1 MSEAHVSP
9 QRLRTLYVMRIL
21 LEYSD
26 ESHLLSSSD
35 IVRRL
40 KEYGVNA
47 ERKSIY
53 TDIAILKQFGM
64 EITTEPNVGYF
75 VNHRNFELAEL
86 KLLVDAVQSS
96 KFITEKS
103 SRKLIK
109 KLESLTSKMN
119 GAQLQRQVF
128 IRNRLK
134 SGNTAI
140 FYNVDK
146 IHAAILKNEKVTFRY
161 CEWTVKKQL
170 RVKKDGALYIVS
182 PWALT
187 WDDENYYLVGCIETG
202 DKIEVRHFRVDKMKD
217 LELLDGVE
225 RVGEDVFVGFDLAA
239 FAKKTFGMYGG
250 SDYLV
255 TLNCDNR
262 LVGVVIDR
270 FGKEVPI
277 LPVDENRF
285 ETKVL
290 VSVSPQFFGWVTGI
304 GSGMRIAGP
313 EAVVQDYRKYMRE
326 IMNQYDPA
334 IPDCND

>member
-9 QRLRTLYVMRIL
+9 LRLRTLYVMRIL

-26 ESHLLSSSD
+26 ENHLLSSSD
-35 IVRRL
+35 IVRML

-53 TDIAILKQFGM
+53 TDISILKQFGM

-75 VNHRNFELAEL
+75 INNRTFELAEL

-202 DKIEVRHFRVDKMKD
+202 DKIEIRHFRVDKMKD
-217 LELLDGVE
+217 LELLDGAS
-225 RVGEDVFVGFDLAA
+225 RVGEDVFEGFDLAA

-250 SDYLV
+250 KDYIV
-255 TLNCDNR
+255 TLNCTNR

-270 FGKEVPI
+270 FGKDVPI
-277 LPVDENRF
+277 IPLDDERF

-290 VSVSPQFFGWVTGI
+290 VSVSPQFFGWVTGV
-304 GSGMRIAGP
+304 GNGMRITGP
-313 EAVVQDYRKYMRE
+313 GEVVQSYREYLQE
-326 IMNQYDPA
+326 LIDQY
-334 IPDCND
+334 

>member
-1 MSEAHVSP
+1 M
-9 QRLRTLYVMRIL
+9 
-21 LEYSD
+21 
-26 ESHLLSSSD
+26 
-35 IVRRL
+35 
-40 KEYGVNA
+40 
-47 ERKSIY
+47 
-53 TDIAILKQFGM
+53 
-64 EITTEPNVGYF
+64 
-75 VNHRNFELAEL
+75 
-86 KLLVDAVQSS
+86 
-96 KFITEKS
+96 
-103 SRKLIK
+103 
-109 KLESLTSKMN
+109 
-119 GAQLQRQVF
+119 
-128 IRNRLK
+128 
-134 SGNTAI
+134 
-140 FYNVDK
+140 
-146 IHAAILKNEKVTFRY
+146 
-161 CEWTVKKQL
+161 KKQL
-170 RVKKDGALYIVS
+170 RMKKDGALYIVS

-202 DKIEVRHFRVDKMKD
+202 DKIEVRHFRVDKMKN

-326 IMNQYDPA
+326 IMDQYDSA
-334 IPDCND
+334 VPDCND

>member
-9 QRLRTLYVMRIL
+9 LRLRTLYVMRIL

-26 ESHLLSSSD
+26 ENHLLSSSD

-75 VNHRNFELAEL
+75 VNHRTFELAEL

-170 RVKKDGALYIVS
+170 RVKKDGALYNVS

-202 DKIEVRHFRVDKMKD
+202 DKIEIRHFRVDKMKD

-225 RVGEDVFVGFDLAA
+225 RVGKDVFEGFDLAT

-250 SDYLV
+250 KDYIV
-255 TLNCDNR
+255 TLNCTNR

-270 FGKEVPI
+270 FGKDVPI
-277 LPVDENRF
+277 IPLDDEHF

-290 VSVSPQFFGWVTGI
+290 VSVSPQFFGWVTGV
-304 GSGMRIAGP
+304 GNGMRITGP
-313 EAVVQDYRKYMRE
+313 REVVEEYCEYMQRLME
-326 IMNQYDPA
+326 QYKKEEP
-334 IPDCND
+334 

>member
-1 MSEAHVSP
+1 MSDAHVTP
-9 QRLRTLYVMRIL
+9 QRLRTLYVMKIL

-26 ESHLLSSSD
+26 EHHTLSASD
-35 IVRRL
+35 IVRYL
-40 KEYGVNA
+40 KDYGVKA
-47 ERKSIY
+47 ERKVIY
-53 TDIAILKQFGM
+53 TDVAILDKFGIDIM
-64 EITTEPNVGYF
+64 TVPNVGYY
-75 VNHRNFELAEL
+75 VNSRDFELPEL

-103 SRKLIK
+103 SRILIK
-109 KLESLTSKMN
+109 KLEGLTSKMN
-119 GAQLQRQVF
+119 GEQLQRQVF

-134 SGNTAI
+134 SENSSI

-146 IHAAILKNEKVTFRY
+146 IHAALLQNVQVSFKY
-161 CEWTVKKQL
+161 CEWTIRKQL
-170 RVKKDGALYIVS
+170 RVKKDGDLYIVS

-187 WDDENYYLVGCIETG
+187 WDDENYYLVGCIRIE
-202 DKIEVRHFRVDKMKD
+202 DRIEVRHFRVDKMKD

-250 SDYLV
+250 PDYLV

-326 IMNQYDPA
+326 IMDQYD
-334 IPDCND
+334 

>member
-9 QRLRTLYVMRIL
+9 LRLRTLYVMRIL

-26 ESHLLSSSD
+26 ENHLLSSSD

-40 KEYGVNA
+40 KEYGVDA

-53 TDIAILKQFGM
+53 TDIGILKQFGM

-75 VNHRNFELAEL
+75 VNHRTFELAEL

-170 RVKKDGALYIVS
+170 RVKKDGALYTVS

-187 WDDENYYLVGCIETG
+187 WDDENYYLVGCIET
-202 DKIEVRHFRVDKMKD
+202 DNKIEVRHFRVDKMKD
-217 LELLDGVE
+217 LELLDGAS
-225 RVGEDVFVGFDLAA
+225 RVGEDVFEGFDLAA

-250 SDYLV
+250 KDYIV
-255 TLNCDNR
+255 TLNCTNR

-270 FGKEVPI
+270 FGKDVPI
-277 LPVDENRF
+277 IPLDDERF

-290 VSVSPQFFGWVTGI
+290 VSVSPQFFGWVTGV
-304 GSGMRIAGP
+304 GNGMRITGP
-313 EAVVQDYRKYMRE
+313 GEVVQSYREYLQE
-326 IMNQYDPA
+326 LIDQY
-334 IPDCND
+334 

>member
-9 QRLRTLYVMRIL
+9 LRLRTLYVMRIL

-26 ESHLLSSSD
+26 ENHLLSSSD

-64 EITTEPNVGYF
+64 EITPEPNVGYF
-75 VNHRNFELAEL
+75 ENHRTFELAEL

-103 SRKLIK
+103 SNTLIK

-146 IHAAILKNEKVTFRY
+146 IHAAILKNEMITFCY
-161 CEWTVKKQL
+161 
-170 RVKKDGALYIVS
+170 
-182 PWALT
+182 
-187 WDDENYYLVGCIETG
+187 
-202 DKIEVRHFRVDKMKD
+202 
-217 LELLDGVE
+217 
-225 RVGEDVFVGFDLAA
+225 
-239 FAKKTFGMYGG
+239 
-250 SDYLV
+250 
-255 TLNCDNR
+255 
-262 LVGVVIDR
+262 
-270 FGKEVPI
+270 
-277 LPVDENRF
+277 
-285 ETKVL
+285 
-290 VSVSPQFFGWVTGI
+290 
-304 GSGMRIAGP
+304 
-313 EAVVQDYRKYMRE
+313 
-326 IMNQYDPA
+326 
-334 IPDCND
+334 

>member
-1 MSEAHVSP
+1 
-9 QRLRTLYVMRIL
+9 
-21 LEYSD
+21 
-26 ESHLLSSSD
+26 
-35 IVRRL
+35 
-40 KEYGVNA
+40 
-47 ERKSIY
+47 
-53 TDIAILKQFGM
+53 M

-75 VNHRNFELAEL
+75 VNHRTFELAEL

-103 SRKLIK
+103 SNTLIK

-146 IHAAILKNEKVTFRY
+146 IHAAILKNEKVTFCY

-170 RVKKDGALYIVS
+170 RMKKDGALYIVS

-202 DKIEVRHFRVDKMKD
+202 DKIEVRHFRVDKMKN

-326 IMNQYDPA
+326 IMDQYDSA
-334 IPDCND
+334 VPDCND